1 MAVRPEYYQAATKT
15 SPYYG
20 EKKPLVDRMVHQQ
33 QRLQS
38 AALPPDWLKHSAVS
52 SGGSNE

>member
-1 MAVRPEYYQAATKT
+1 VAVRPEYYQAATKT

-38 AALPPDWLKHSAVS
+38 AALPPD
-52 SGGSNE
+52 